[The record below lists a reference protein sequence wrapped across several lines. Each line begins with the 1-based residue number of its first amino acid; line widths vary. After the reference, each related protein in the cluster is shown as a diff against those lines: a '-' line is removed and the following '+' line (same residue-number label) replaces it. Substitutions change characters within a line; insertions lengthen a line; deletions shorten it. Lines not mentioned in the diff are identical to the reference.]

1 MLDSIRDLLVEY
13 LDLRSFRFP
22 GTGITDIRI
31 DASNIADMLIVAVM
45 IYFGLRWVR
54 KSRAWTL
61 LRGIL
66 LLVVLY
72 ALASMFDFVAI
83 TTIVQSAFEMGFI
96 ALIVLFQPEFRKALE
111 QIGRGSYIKHTF
123 SRGGE
128 PSLLSLHTVNEIVK
142 ASYAMG
148 KAKTG
153 ALMVLEQNNDLSE
166 FESTGIAVDAL
177 VSSQLLINIFEKNTP
192 LHDGAVLIRQNRV
205 VAAACILP
213 LTGEEVD
220 SSLGTRHRAS
230 IGMSEVTD
238 AIVVVVS
245 EETGAVSVS
254 DGGALHRNLNDNK
267 LREFLMKSDGSE
279 EVKPRSFNLFKKNK
293 AE

>member
-1 MLDSIRDLLVEY
+1 MLNSIRDLLVEY
-13 LDLRSFRFP
+13 LDLSSFRFP
-22 GTGITDIRI
+22 GTGITDIHI
-31 DASNIADMLIVAVM
+31 DASDIADMLIVAVI

-66 LLVVLY
+66 LLGVLY
-72 ALASMFDFVAI
+72 ILASVFDFVAI
-83 TTIVQSAFEMGFI
+83 TTIVQSAFEMGLI

-111 QIGRGSYIKHTF
+111 QIGRGNYIKHTF
-123 SRGGE
+123 NRSGE
-128 PSLLSLHTVNEIVK
+128 NVMLSLHTVNEIVK

-148 KAKTG
+148 KVKTG
-153 ALMVLEQNNDLSE
+153 ALMVLEQSNDLSE
-166 FESTGIAVDAL
+166 LESTGIAIDAV

-205 VAAACILP
+205 VSAACILP
-213 LTGEEVD
+213 LTNEEVD
-220 SSLGTRHRAS
+220 NSLGTRHRAS
-230 IGMSEVTD
+230 IGMSEVSD

-245 EETGAVSVS
+245 EETGSVSVAS
-254 DGGALHRNLNDNK
+254 GGALYRNLKDNK
-267 LREFLMKSDGSE
+267 LREYLMKSEFAE
-279 EVKPRSFNLFKKNK
+279 EDRPRTFNLFKKNK